1 MRGDN
6 LHVYSMNNTINSNN
20 LSANLKPTKII
31 TNLSL
36 LSSNDNNNNIL
47 QMAYSYEQGSF
58 MIMTVGVVYVF

>member
-47 QMAYSYEQGSF
+47 QMAYCY
-58 MIMTVGVVYVF
+58 